1 MSMIPAAGWVLSG
14 LLLFAAAPAS
24 ATQEP
29 VKNAATQGKNDSS
42 AKVSETQGAAA
53 KEAEYRIGPQD
64 VIHIEVWK
72 EPDVSRSVP
81 VRPDGKISMPLL
93 NDVQAAGL
101 TSMELAASIRDGL
114 SKFMTNPQVTVT
126 VSEVNSRRIYVTGEV
141 AHQGAQTLLP
151 NMTVLQAISA
161 AGGLTQFA
169 REKKIY
175 IVRTVDGKQVSY
187 PFDYK
192 GALSGKHPETNI
204 LLQGGDMIV
213 VP

>member
-1 MSMIPAAGWVLSG
+1 MISAARWLLSG
-14 LLLFAAAPAS
+14 LLFFAPSFVSTTQGPAGNAAPAQKS
-24 ATQEP
+24 ATP
-29 VKNAATQGKNDSS
+29 TNSPAT
-42 AKVSETQGAAA
+42 ETTSA
-53 KEAEYRIGPQD
+53 KEADYRIGPQD
-64 VIHIEVWK
+64 VVRIDVWK

-141 AHQGAQTLLP
+141 ARQGAQTLLP

-175 IVRTVDGKQVSY
+175 IVRAVDGKQVSY

>member
-1 MSMIPAAGWVLSG
+1 MISAAGWILSG
-14 LLLFAAAPAS
+14 LLFVAPSSAM

-29 VKNAATQGKNDSS
+29 AANAAATQKPGSP
-42 AKVSETQGAAA
+42 AKTPATENTSA

-64 VIHIEVWK
+64 VVRVDVWK
-72 EPDVSRSVP
+72 EPDVSRSIT

-101 TSMELAASIRDGL
+101 TSMELAASIREGL
-114 SKFMTNPQVTVT
+114 SKFITNPQVTVT
-126 VSEVNSRRIYVTGEV
+126 VSEINSRRIYVTGEV
-141 AHQGAQTLLP
+141 TRQGAQTLLP
-151 NMTVLQAISA
+151 NMTVLQALSA

-175 IVRTVDGKQVSY
+175 LVRTVDGKQVTY

-192 GALSGKHPETNI
+192 GALTGKHPETNI

>member
-1 MSMIPAAGWVLSG
+1 MISAAGSIFSC
-14 LLLFAAAPAS
+14 LLFFAPS
-24 ATQEP
+24 FSTSTQEP
-29 VKNAATQGKNDSS
+29 ATNSAATQKTSS
-42 AKVSETQGAAA
+42 PAKASTTENNSSKDAD
-53 KEAEYRIGPQD
+53 YRIGPQD
-64 VIHIEVWK
+64 VIRIDVWK

-101 TSMELAASIRDGL
+101 TSLELAAAIRDGL
-114 SKFMTNPQVTVT
+114 SKFMTSPQVTVT
-126 VSEVNSRRIYVTGEV
+126 ISEVNSRRIYVTGEV
-141 AHQGAQTLLP
+141 ARQGAQNMLP
-151 NMTVLQAISA
+151 NMTVLQALSA

-175 IVRTVDGKQVSY
+175 IVRTVDGKQVTY

-192 GALSGKHPETNI
+192 GALTGKHPETNI

>member
-1 MSMIPAAGWVLSG
+1 MSG
-14 LLLFAAAPAS
+14 LLFIAPSPNTAAQEPAANAAA
-24 ATQEP
+24 QQ
-29 VKNAATQGKNDSS
+29 KHDSS
-42 AKVSETQGAAA
+42 TKAPAAEGAAA
-53 KEAEYRIGPQD
+53 KESEYRIGPQD
-64 VIHIEVWK
+64 VIHIDVWK

-126 VSEVNSRRIYVTGEV
+126 VSEVNSRRVYVTGEV
-141 AHQGAQTLLP
+141 ARQGAQTLLP

>member
-1 MSMIPAAGWVLSG
+1 MISAAVFILSG
-14 LLLFAAAPAS
+14 VLFLTPGAVT

-29 VKNAATQGKNDSS
+29 APTATSTQNPDSS
-42 AKVSETQGAAA
+42 AKSSTSENPAA

-64 VIHIEVWK
+64 VIRIDVWK
-72 EPDVSRSVP
+72 EPDVSRSIP

-101 TSMELAASIRDGL
+101 TSLELAASIRDGL
-114 SKFMTNPQVTVT
+114 SKYITNPQVTVT
-126 VSEVNSRRIYVTGEV
+126 VSEINSRRIYVSGEV
-141 AHQGAQTLLP
+141 IRQGAQNLLP

-169 REKKIY
+169 RAKKIY
-175 IVRTVDGKQVSY
+175 VVRTVDGKQVTL

-192 GALSGKHPETNI
+192 GALTGKHPETNVT
-204 LLQGGDMIV
+204 LQSGDMIV

>member
-1 MSMIPAAGWVLSG
+1 MTSVSACILSG
-14 LLLFAAAPAS
+14 LLFLAPVLSATAQEPAGEGHSPKSSAPAKAADAGRV
-24 ATQEP
+24 AT
-29 VKNAATQGKNDSS
+29 
-42 AKVSETQGAAA
+42 
-53 KEAEYRIGPQD
+53 KEGEYRIGPQD
-64 VIHIEVWK
+64 IVQVDVWK
-72 EPDVSRSVP
+72 EPDVSRSIP

-93 NDVQAAGL
+93 NDVQAEGL
-101 TSMELAASIRDGL
+101 TAVELAASIRDGL
-114 SKFMTNPQVTVT
+114 SKYMTNPQVTVT
-126 VSEVNSRRIYVTGEV
+126 VTAVNSRRIYVNGEV

-175 IVRTVDGKQVSY
+175 IVRTVDGKQVIY

-192 GALSGKHPETNI
+192 GALSGKRPETNI
-204 LLQGGDMIV
+204 LLQSGDMIV